1 MSDLKELFNKYG
13 CDKAIKHNYHTIY
26 EKYMAPRREDHINIL
41 EVGVFKGNSIEAW
54 LDYFPNATIYGIDI
68 FVRVKPENITVL
80 NHNRVKWARG
90 DSTKSADIMAL
101 WPDVKFDFIIDDGL
115 HTPAANKDTFDNLI
129 GKLAEG
135 GKFFI
140 EDVFPIDCMSSSE
153 MMIPWIVNRSKDY
166 NVEKFAEF
174 MKSINEYKHDRYDN
188 RKLTMNPDSYMFV
201 VHE

>member
-1 MSDLKELFNKYG
+1 
-13 CDKAIKHNYHTIY
+13 
-26 EKYMAPRREDHINIL
+26 MAPRREDHINIL